1 MNFSGREDLSRRCA
15 SKNRIN
21 IIFFY
26 DEGASI
32 RLERF
37 ADHTSFDSVS
47 LDKRD
52 QSTHF
57 GAVFRRFR
65 AEHRVPSFAV
75 NLFSIEERAEASV
88 LCRRGD
94 RPQPG
99 QGLWPTALSEQ
110 ITAPLRLEAEHSSR
124 LRPGR

>member
-52 QSTHF
+52 QNTHF
-57 GAVFRRFR
+57 GTIVRRFR
-65 AEHRVPSFAV
+65 AEHCVPSFAV
-75 NLFSIEERAEASV
+75 NPFSFGKE
-88 LCRRGD
+88 
-94 RPQPG
+94 
-99 QGLWPTALSEQ
+99 
-110 ITAPLRLEAEHSSR
+110 
-124 LRPGR
+124 LRPLFCAPGYRTQPPRVQLHKR

>member
-88 LCRRGD
+88 LCPEGATGLSPTRVVAYSPFGANYCTASARG
-94 RPQPG
+94 
-99 QGLWPTALSEQ
+99 
-110 ITAPLRLEAEHSSR
+110 
-124 LRPGR
+124 

>member
-52 QSTHF
+52 QNTHF
-57 GAVFRRFR
+57 GAVVRCFRP
-65 AEHRVPSFAV
+65 EHCVSSFAV
-75 NLFSIEERAEASV
+75 SKPGGRLDLGSQAS
-88 LCRRGD
+88 D
-94 RPQPG
+94 RCLATEDVFVKLPG
-99 QGLWPTALSEQ
+99 KS
-110 ITAPLRLEAEHSSR
+110 
-124 LRPGR
+124 